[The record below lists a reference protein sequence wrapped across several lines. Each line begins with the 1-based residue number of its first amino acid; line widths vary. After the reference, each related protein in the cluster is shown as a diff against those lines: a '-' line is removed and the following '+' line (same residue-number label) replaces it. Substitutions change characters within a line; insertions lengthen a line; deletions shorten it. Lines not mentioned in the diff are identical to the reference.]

1 MDSLETFT
9 REEKQNIILNLSILH
24 ESSFWLSRE
33 LKESQCLSF
42 DNHKNHV
49 TLVISCLEHSFLL
62 FHLSGLDFQVNRS
75 NMSQLVFSSL
85 SALSFTTLSILCEQT
100 EPEIMR
106 LVSFMFF
113 LQTSKDVS
121 DVNGFDCDCK
131 HGILHFPFSTA
142 LSVILYFIMN
152 SLQFKRENICQ
163 RKLFFLYLCRYI
175 LFRPDVSRCPNQRL
189 LQLSQRTQ
197 NTCFSKKNY
206 INKLGNINSLQS
218 FAEF

>member
-1 MDSLETFT
+1 MFLERRWKYKNILPEQIHPEIWCFVNVGVWCIMDSLETFT
-9 REEKQNIILNLSILH
+9 REEKQNIILNLSSLH

-42 DNHKNHV
+42 DNHNNHV

-113 LQTSKDVS
+113 L
-121 DVNGFDCDCK
+121 
-131 HGILHFPFSTA
+131 
-142 LSVILYFIMN
+142 
-152 SLQFKRENICQ
+152 
-163 RKLFFLYLCRYI
+163 
-175 LFRPDVSRCPNQRL
+175 
-189 LQLSQRTQ
+189 
-197 NTCFSKKNY
+197 
-206 INKLGNINSLQS
+206 
-218 FAEF
+218 